1 MGERARGVRGS
12 RTGRPIMAVLD
23 LLGRRW
29 MLRVLWQLRDGP
41 LTFRALR
48 EQCDAVSP
56 SVLNTRLAEMRD
68 AGLVEAG
75 ADAGYALTDEG
86 TRLLDVLLPLHAWA
100 ARWASADP
108 RRVTAL
114 SSRAAAPGA
123 AARQRAARRP
133 PRSR

>member
-1 MGERARGVRGS
+1 MGERAGGVRGS

-29 MLRVLWQLRDGP
+29 MLRVLWQLRDAP

-68 AGLVEAG
+68 AGLVEPG
-75 ADAGYALTDEG
+75 ADGGYALTDEG
-86 TRLLDVLLPLHAWA
+86 TRLLELLAPLHAWA

-108 RRVTAL
+108 RRVAAL
-114 SSRAAAPGA
+114 SSRAAVPGT